1 MDSPDAPLEDSTLQ
15 GLPVRLDIFEGPLD
29 LLLHLIREHKVDI
42 ADIPIAQITE
52 QYLQYLELLKT
63 LNLDVAGEFLVMA
76 ATLTHIKS
84 RMLLPVDEEGES
96 GETGEDPRE
105 ELVRQ
110 LQEYQKY
117 KEAGLGLKQLEENR
131 RLIFSPGSIGPEP
144 PRRTD
149 YPIEVSLFELISA
162 LKKLVE
168 SLPEERQ
175 LEIERDQLTVAEKI
189 AYILERFGGTT
200 AEIAFEDLFEENN
213 SVGELIVTFLAILE
227 LMRLRMLRAW
237 QAEGGGRILVADI
250 RPGEEAVETAETEE
264 LRDGAEPETGE
275 ATFEKR
281 ENDDST

>member
-42 ADIPIAQITE
+42 ADIPISQITE
-52 QYLQYLELLKT
+52 QYLRYLELLKT

-117 KEAGLGLKQLEENR
+117 KEAGLGLQQLEENR

-189 AYILERFGGTT
+189 TYILERFGGAT
-200 AEIAFEDLFEENN
+200 AEIAFEDLFEKND

-250 RPGEEAVETAETEE
+250 RPEEEAVDTAEAEE
-264 LRDGAEPETGE
+264 ARDGVEAETGE